1 MKDMRNGKRYVV
13 GRKLLNKEMKL
24 YTERNV

>member
-1 MKDMRNGKRYVV
+1 MKNMRNGKRYVV

-24 YTERNV
+24 YNERNV